1 VTDVVQALLEQGVRD
16 GVFPAAQAS
25 VWHGGREVLRATTG
39 ESAGVPI
46 TEATLFDLASL
57 TKILCTVPCFVTA
70 WAEGRLGPSTPVARW
85 IDGSPLAK
93 QGATLGD
100 VLAHRSGLAA
110 WSPLFAVVLHTV
122 PELRR
127 ADCPAATRLAVRS
140 EVRDAAA
147 RSPLDAPPGT
157 RTLYSDIG
165 YILAGEMLA
174 EAAEVPLDAL
184 HARVAERLG
193 VATHF
198 HRLSTRGRDGRDP
211 CGGRWEAIPPTG
223 SERPRPPAPGQEK
236 RWESLPTESSRAGEV
251 DDDNAWVLD
260 GVAGH
265 AGLFGTAT
273 EVARFGQGILEE
285 LGGAGRLAPA
295 ALWERAVS
303 PLTGGT
309 YGLGFDTPSP
319 GGASS
324 AGRFIGNTPPGAFG
338 HLGFTG
344 TSLWV
349 DRARQLS
356 VALLTNRTAL
366 GRDNLRI
373 QQFRPRFHDTVVEA
387 LGLQ

>member
-1 VTDVVQALLEQGVRD
+1 MTGAVQALLDEGVRD
-16 GVFPAAQAS
+16 GVFPAVQAS
-25 VWHGGREVLRATTG
+25 VWHQGREVLRATAG
-39 ESAGVPI
+39 ESAGSRI
-46 TEATLFDLASL
+46 SEATPFDLASL
-57 TKILCTVPCFVTA
+57 TKILCTAPCFIAA
-70 WAEGRLGPSTPVARW
+70 WAEGGLGPSTPLSRW

-93 QGATLGD
+93 AGATLGD
-100 VLAHRSGLAA
+100 LLAHRSGLPA
-110 WSPLFAVVLHTV
+110 WSPFFAVVLHTV

-127 ADCPAATRLAVRS
+127 ADCPPDTRLAVRT

-147 RSPLDAPPGT
+147 RSPLDAHPGT

-165 YILAGEMLA
+165 YILAGEMLGEVA
-174 EAAEVPLDAL
+174 ETPLDAL
-184 HARVAERLG
+184 HARIAERLG
-193 VATHF
+193 VAIHF
-198 HRLSTRGRDGRDP
+198 HRLSTRGRDARDP
-211 CGGRWEAIPPTG
+211 CGGRWESIPPTG

-236 RWESLPTESSRAGEV
+236 RWESLPSEPSRPGEV

-273 EVARFGQGILEE
+273 EVARFGGRVLEE

-295 ALWERAVS
+295 ALWERAVT
-303 PLTGGT
+303 PRAGDT

-319 GGASS
+319 GASS
-324 AGRFIGNTPPGAFG
+324 AGRFFGDTPPGAFG
-338 HLGFTG
+338 HPGFTG

-366 GRDNLRI
+366 GRDNLQI

-387 LGLQ
+387 LRLG

>member
-1 VTDVVQALLEQGVRD
+1 VTGVVQALLEQGVRD

-25 VWHGGREVLRATTG
+25 VWHEGREVLRATAG
-39 ESAGVPI
+39 ESIGGPI
-46 TEATLFDLASL
+46 AEATPFDLASL
-57 TKILCTVPCFVTA
+57 TKVLCTAPCFVTA
-70 WAEGRLGPSTPVARW
+70 WAEGGLGPSTPVARW
-85 IDGSPLAK
+85 IDGSPLASH
-93 QGATLGD
+93 GATLGD
-100 VLAHRSGLAA
+100 LLAHRSGLAA
-110 WSPLFAVVLHTV
+110 WSPFFAGVLHTV

-127 ADCPAATRLAVRS
+127 ADCPAPTRLAVRS

-147 RSPLDAPPGT
+147 RSPLEAPPGT

-165 YILAGEMLA
+165 YILAGEMIA
-174 EAAEVPLDAL
+174 ETAEEPLDVV
-184 HARVAERLG
+184 HARLAERLG
-193 VATHF
+193 VSTHF
-198 HRLSTRGRDGRDP
+198 HRLSSRGHDDRDP

-223 SERPRPPAPGQEK
+223 SQRPRPPALGQEN
-236 RWESLPTESSRAGEV
+236 RWESLPTEPSRPGEV

-265 AGLFGTAT
+265 AGLFGTAS
-273 EVARFGQGILEE
+273 EVGRFGQRVLAE

-295 ALWERAVS
+295 ALWERAVT
-303 PLTGGT
+303 PVAGAT

-319 GGASS
+319 GGTGS

-338 HLGFTG
+338 HLGFSG

-356 VALLTNRTAL
+356 VALLTNRTAP

>member
-1 VTDVVQALLEQGVRD
+1 VSEVVQALLEQGVRD

-25 VWHGGREVLRATTG
+25 VWHGGREVLRATAG
-39 ESAGVPI
+39 ESISGPI
-46 TEATLFDLASL
+46 AEATLFDLASL

-93 QGATLGD
+93 HGATLGD
-100 VLAHRSGLAA
+100 LLAHRSGLSA
-110 WSPLFAVVLHTV
+110 WSPFFAVLLHTV

-184 HARVAERLG
+184 QARVAERLG
-193 VATHF
+193 VSMHF
-198 HRLSTRGRDGRDP
+198 HRLSTRGHDGRDP
-211 CGGRWEAIPPTG
+211 CGGRWEDIPPTG
-223 SERPRPPAPGQEK
+223 FQRPRPPASGQEN
-236 RWESLPTESSRAGEV
+236 RWDSLSTEPSRPGEV

-273 EVARFGQGILEE
+273 EVGRFGQRALEE
-285 LGGAGRLAPA
+285 LGGASRLAPA
-295 ALWERAVS
+295 ALWERTVT
-303 PLTGGT
+303 PLAGST
-309 YGLGFDTPSP
+309 YGLGFDTPSL
-319 GGASS
+319 GGTSS
-324 AGRFIGNTPPGAFG
+324 AGRFLGNTSPGAFG

-344 TSLWV
+344 SSLWV

-356 VALLTNRTAL
+356 VALLTNRSAL

-373 QQFRPRFHDTVVEA
+373 QQFRPRFHDAVVEA
-387 LGLQ
+387 LGLG